1 MKLIATCIAA
11 LLLLTGCNVSF
22 SSGEKNSGTPESTA
36 GSPEQQKEAEAA
48 ARAYLSMIDQKEYE
62 KTWELTG
69 PALRSQSS
77 KFAWVNT
84 LKMTRKA
91 FDPGKKRNLEGF
103 GFSKQIDPSVP
114 VGEYVLVQFND
125 ITGSVTTTEKV
136 VMQKDQSKWKI
147 IGYFIYKKSQFRAG
161 T

>member
-1 MKLIATCIAA
+1 MKLIAMCMTA

-22 SSGEKNSGTPESTA
+22 STGDKNSGTQESTA
-36 GSPEQQKEAEAA
+36 GSPDQQKEAEAA
-48 ARAYLSMIDQKEYE
+48 ARAYLSMIDRKDYEQK
-62 KTWELTG
+62 WEFVG

-84 LKMTRKA
+84 LKVTRTA
-91 FDPGKKRNLEGF
+91 FDPAKTRNLEGF

-125 ITGSVTTTEKV
+125 KSGAVTTTEKV

-147 IGYFIYKKSQFRAG
+147 IGYFIYKKSQFGAG

>member
-11 LLLLTGCNVSF
+11 VLLLTGCNVSF
-22 SSGEKNSGTPESTA
+22 SSGDKKSSSPESTV

-48 ARAYLSMIDQKEYE
+48 ARAYLSMIDRKEYE
-62 KTWELTG
+62 QTWKLVG
-69 PALRSQSS
+69 PALRSQTS

-84 LKMTRKA
+84 LKVTRKA
-91 FDPGKKRNLEGF
+91 LDPGKKRNLEGF

-114 VGEYVLVQFND
+114 VGEYVLVQFNE
-125 ITGSVTTTEKV
+125 IAGAVTTTEKV

-147 IGYFIYKKSQFRAG
+147 IGYFIYKKSQFGAG